1 MPAPS
6 PFTCWA
12 PRPSQFETIQKQA
25 WTTTETPNEI
35 NHSGHW
41 RWVGEQVQEKAQQES
56 QKGERNHT
64 GGSFGPKIPATLGAT
79 TPPQTIQEQAWQE
92 EGPPHNPGWDERQ
105 EHVND
110 GGHWRC
116 IWEQFC

>member
-1 MPAPS
+1 M
-6 PFTCWA
+6 
-12 PRPSQFETIQKQA
+12 PSQFESIQKQA

-64 GGSFGPKIPATLGAT
+64 GGSFGPKIPAT
-79 TPPQTIQEQAWQE
+79 QQAWQE